1 MSTLPILDYGAPAE
15 GAGAGGEGAPG
26 QPAAVPENAV
36 PTDGAAF
43 AREAAIVPPEGADD
57 LVSRAQW
64 QWAIGESE
72 AARGAEGASSSPAG
86 DERATSP
93 GTTKKRPTPRSRAS
107 PNAVAGDGKK
117 RDGKKKTETTT
128 LPRPGASVA
137 TSKNTES
144 RRAAETAIARVEM
157 TEARAKLAVVER
169 LLEDKPVRCAD
180 SEYIRA
186 AGEKN
191 GADALKELRRL
202 VAPLTGEEFMR
213 ACEERCLAGKCGWP
227 LCGVSLSGCPG
238 DDDARRLEGVGRGAR
253 AVRRTTKTPD
263 GSAGSVR
270 GGRGTYRID
279 AVRRK
284 VYLRG
289 DLDMFCGDAHRA
301 EAEAVGVSLALPLD
315 SETSEASAAQ
325 KKETRKEAEDGTDD
339 ADDAGAAATRNAKAK
354 AMGDANANVKAAVLE
369 KRPPAVVER
378 RAPGASAPAPR
389 APSLAGL
396 LGGGKGNEAAAA
408 VEGYVPRRE
417 RRRRGEVSQKKS
429 GRHETAA
436 VTLNPKP
443 ETFPEPPEPERDGSS
458 LGARALDLR
467 LEKAARADD
476 STLAPR
482 PETGDPSD
490 PSTTPP
496 GATFFFDV
504 FAEGLERAERGS
516 NIMGTFSEGQLS
528 RVVPEAALPGLGLEA
543 AGGGGDDDGASGEN
557 SGENGGEN
565 GGDADVA
572 AATAAATHAAE
583 ASASAAPGP
592 LDARRGAAAEQ
603 ALAQAREALKAT
615 LTKVGASGD
624 DRAGDGDGDD
634 SRTESSGDSDDD
646 DAVAPGAVSEFGTTW
661 MMLDGWVTRATFAYV
676 SADDTHILS
685 SSSSSPDVSSRRTQN
700 GSEPEPIA
708 ALPPR
713 LGYAKQMSDA
723 AASEL
728 RRALPS
734 VRAAL
739 GIRASVLNLERSL
752 GELMRTFFFDASIP
766 ALRPERWAVLVAA
779 MLERGVAARAAAV
792 ARKNTREKISAATRS
807 SEASGTETEEDA
819 SSRLVPHIV
828 EDVAAARRDAGPL
841 WALVAAAGASKEE
854 YEAYGD
860 LIAGECAKSW

>member
-107 PNAVAGDGKK
+107 PNAIAG
-117 RDGKKKTETTT
+117 DGKKKTEKTT

-180 SEYIRA
+180 SEYSKSA

-238 DDDARRLEGVGRGAR
+238 DDDAQRLEGVGRGAR
-253 AVRRTTKTPD
+253 AARRTTPD

-315 SETSEASAAQ
+315 SETDSETA
-325 KKETRKEAEDGTDD
+325 KETRKEAEDGTNA

-389 APSLAGL
+389 APRSRAFSAAEKETRRPPRWRGTSRGGSAG
-396 LGGGKGNEAAAA
+396 GEAKSVRRKAD
-408 VEGYVPRRE
+408 VTKRRPSRNPFSEPRFPNRPNRRE
-417 RRRRGEVSQKKS
+417 TARLSARGRWTSASRKPRARTTRRSRRAETRRTRRRR
-429 GRHETAA
+429 
-436 VTLNPKP
+436 
-443 ETFPEPPEPERDGSS
+443 
-458 LGARALDLR
+458 
-467 LEKAARADD
+467 
-476 STLAPR
+476 
-482 PETGDPSD
+482 
-490 PSTTPP
+490 
-496 GATFFFDV
+496 
-504 FAEGLERAERGS
+504 
-516 NIMGTFSEGQLS
+516 
-528 RVVPEAALPGLGLEA
+528 LP
-543 AGGGGDDDGASGEN
+543 
-557 SGENGGEN
+557 
-565 GGDADVA
+565 
-572 AATAAATHAAE
+572 
-583 ASASAAPGP
+583 
-592 LDARRGAAAEQ
+592 ARRF
-603 ALAQAREALKAT
+603 
-615 LTKVGASGD
+615 
-624 DRAGDGDGDD
+624 
-634 SRTESSGDSDDD
+634 SS
-646 DAVAPGAVSEFGTTW
+646 T
-661 MMLDGWVTRATFAYV
+661 
-676 SADDTHILS
+676 
-685 SSSSSPDVSSRRTQN
+685 SSRRAS
-700 GSEPEPIA
+700 SEPSGAPTSWA
-708 ALPPR
+708 P
-713 LGYAKQMSDA
+713 S
-723 AASEL
+723 
-728 RRALPS
+728 RRGS
-734 VRAAL
+734 
-739 GIRASVLNLERSL
+739 
-752 GELMRTFFFDASIP
+752 
-766 ALRPERWAVLVAA
+766 
-779 MLERGVAARAAAV
+779 
-792 ARKNTREKISAATRS
+792 
-807 SEASGTETEEDA
+807 
-819 SSRLVPHIV
+819 
-828 EDVAAARRDAGPL
+828 
-841 WALVAAAGASKEE
+841 
-854 YEAYGD
+854 
-860 LIAGECAKSW
+860 

>member
-107 PNAVAGDGKK
+107 PNAIAGDGKK
-117 RDGKKKTETTT
+117 GDGKKKTETTT
-128 LPRPGASVA
+128 PPRPSASVA

-180 SEYIRA
+180 SEYRRA

-191 GADALKELRRL
+191 DAAALEELRRL

-227 LCGVSLSGCPG
+227 LCGAPTRFSGVSGSGCPG
-238 DDDARRLEGVGRGAR
+238 DDDAR
-253 AVRRTTKTPD
+253 AVRRTTPD

-315 SETSEASAAQ
+315 SSEESDSSAA
-325 KKETRKEAEDGTDD
+325 KESRKEAEDGAGA
-339 ADDAGAAATRNAKAK
+339 ADDANRAAATRTAMAKAK
-354 AMGDANANVKAAVLE
+354 AMGDANVNVKAAVFE

-378 RAPGASAPAPR
+378 RAPDASAPAPR

-417 RRRRGEVSQKKS
+417 RASAARTSSRRRVGEVSQKKS
-429 GRHETAA
+429 GRHETTVA
-436 VTLNPKP
+436 VTKP
-443 ETFPEPPEPERDGSS
+443 EAFVEPPEPENGSS

-476 STLAPR
+476 STLASR
-482 PETGDPSD
+482 GDPSD

-496 GATFFFDV
+496 AATFHFDV

-516 NIMGTFSEGQLS
+516 NIMGAFSEGQLS

-543 AGGGGDDDGASGEN
+543 AGGGGDGDGASGEN
-557 SGENGGEN
+557 
-565 GGDADVA
+565 GGDVADDAAVA
-572 AATAAATHAAE
+572 AAIAAATRAAE
-583 ASASAAPGP
+583 ATTS
-592 LDARRGAAAEQ
+592 EQ
-603 ALAQAREALKAT
+603 ALVHAREALKAT
-615 LTKVGASGD
+615 LMKVGASGD
-624 DRAGDGDGDD
+624 DRAGDGDGYD
-634 SRTESSGDSDDD
+634 SRAESSSDADDD

-676 SADDTHILS
+676 SADDTLLLS
-685 SSSSSPDVSSRRTQN
+685 SSSSSPDVSSRVRTQN
-700 GSEPEPIA
+700 GSDPEPIA
-708 ALPPR
+708 DRRSLPPR

-766 ALRPERWAVLVAA
+766 SLRPERWAVLVAA

-792 ARKNTREKISAATRS
+792 ARKKTRS

-819 SSRLVPHIV
+819 SSRLVPHIA
-828 EDVAAARRDAGPL
+828 EDVAAARRDGGPL

>member
-15 GAGAGGEGAPG
+15 GAGAGGECAPG

-107 PNAVAGDGKK
+107 PNAIAGDGKE

-144 RRAAETAIARVEM
+144 RRAAEAAIARVEM

-180 SEYIRA
+180 SEYRRA

-191 GADALKELRRL
+191 DAAALEELRRL

-227 LCGVSLSGCPG
+227 LCGAPTRSFGVSGSGCPG
-238 DDDARRLEGVGRGAR
+238 EDDAR
-253 AVRRTTKTPD
+253 AVRRTTPD

-315 SETSEASAAQ
+315 SEMSDSSAA
-325 KKETRKEAEDGTDD
+325 KETRKEAEDGAGA
-339 ADDAGAAATRNAKAK
+339 ADDANCAAATRTAMAKAK
-354 AMGDANANVKAAVLE
+354 AMGDANVNVKAAVFE

-378 RAPGASAPAPR
+378 RAPDASAPAPR

-417 RRRRGEVSQKKS
+417 RASAARTSSRRRVGEVSQKKI
-429 GRHETAA
+429 GRHETTVA
-436 VTLNPKP
+436 VTKP
-443 ETFPEPPEPERDGSS
+443 EAFVEPPEPENGSS

-476 STLAPR
+476 STLATR
-482 PETGDPSD
+482 GDPSD

-496 GATFFFDV
+496 AATFLFDV

-516 NIMGTFSEGQLS
+516 NIMGAFSEGQLS
-528 RVVPEAALPGLGLEA
+528 RVVPEAALPGLGLDA
-543 AGGGGDDDGASGEN
+543 AGGGGDGDGASGET
-557 SGENGGEN
+557 
-565 GGDADVA
+565 GGDVADDAAVA
-572 AATAAATHAAE
+572 AAIAAATRAAE
-583 ASASAAPGP
+583 AATSAAQGP
-592 LDARRGAAAEQ
+592 LDARRGAAAEK
-603 ALAQAREALKAT
+603 AMVQAREALKAT
-615 LTKVGASGD
+615 LMKVGASGD
-624 DRAGDGDGDD
+624 DRAGDGDGYD
-634 SRTESSGDSDDD
+634 SRAESSSDSDDD

-676 SADDTHILS
+676 SADDTLLLS
-685 SSSSSPDVSSRRTQN
+685 SSSSSQDVSSRRTQN
-700 GSEPEPIA
+700 GSDPEPIA

-792 ARKNTREKISAATRS
+792 ARKKTHENKRAATRS

-819 SSRLVPHIV
+819 SSRLVPHIA
-828 EDVAAARRDAGPL
+828 EDVAAARRDDGPL

>member
-93 GTTKKRPTPRSRAS
+93 GTTKKRPIPRSRAS
-107 PNAVAGDGKK
+107 PNAISGDGKK
-117 RDGKKKTETTT
+117 GDGKKKTETTT

-180 SEYIRA
+180 SEYRRA

-191 GADALKELRRL
+191 DAAALEELRRL

-227 LCGVSLSGCPG
+227 LCGAPTRFSGVSGSGCPG
-238 DDDARRLEGVGRGAR
+238 DDDAR
-253 AVRRTTKTPD
+253 AVRRTTPD

-270 GGRGTYRID
+270 RGRGTYRID

-315 SETSEASAAQ
+315 SEVSDSSAA
-325 KKETRKEAEDGTDD
+325 KETRKEAEDGAGA
-339 ADDAGAAATRNAKAK
+339 ADDANRAAATRTAMAKAK
-354 AMGDANANVKAAVLE
+354 AMGDANVNVKAAVFE

-378 RAPGASAPAPR
+378 RAPDASAPAPR

-417 RRRRGEVSQKKS
+417 RASAARTSSRRRVGEVSQKKS
-429 GRHETAA
+429 GRHETTVA
-436 VTLNPKP
+436 VTKP
-443 ETFPEPPEPERDGSS
+443 EAFVEPPEPENGSS

-476 STLAPR
+476 STLASR
-482 PETGDPSD
+482 GDPSD
-490 PSTTPP
+490 PSTMPP
-496 GATFFFDV
+496 AATFLFDV

-516 NIMGTFSEGQLS
+516 NIMGAFSEGQLS

-543 AGGGGDDDGASGEN
+543 AGGGGDDNGASGET
-557 SGENGGEN
+557 
-565 GGDADVA
+565 GGDAADDDAVA
-572 AATAAATHAAE
+572 AAIAAATSAAE
-583 ASASAAPGP
+583 AATSAAQGP
-592 LDARRGAAAEQ
+592 LDVRRGAAAEQ
-603 ALAQAREALKAT
+603 ALVQAREALKAT
-615 LTKVGASGD
+615 LMKVGASGD
-624 DRAGDGDGDD
+624 DRAGDGDGYD
-634 SRTESSGDSDDD
+634 SRAESSSDSDDD
-646 DAVAPGAVSEFGTTW
+646 YAVTPGAVSEFGTTW

-676 SADDTHILS
+676 SADDTLLLS
-685 SSSSSPDVSSRRTQN
+685 SSSSSPDVSIRRTQN
-700 GSEPEPIA
+700 GSDPEPIA

-766 ALRPERWAVLVAA
+766 SLRPERWAVLVAA

-792 ARKNTREKISAATRS
+792 ARKKTHENKRAATRS

-819 SSRLVPHIV
+819 SSRLVPHIA
-828 EDVAAARRDAGPL
+828 EDVAAARRDDGPL